1 MGSVRGLEK
10 VLVVSFAYYKWWTI
24 GALTLVPVLTD
35 HLRLSLES
43 LDVLVR
49 SELILMA
56 DA

>member
-1 MGSVRGLEK
+1 MSL
-10 VLVVSFAYYKWWTI
+10 ADHKWWPI